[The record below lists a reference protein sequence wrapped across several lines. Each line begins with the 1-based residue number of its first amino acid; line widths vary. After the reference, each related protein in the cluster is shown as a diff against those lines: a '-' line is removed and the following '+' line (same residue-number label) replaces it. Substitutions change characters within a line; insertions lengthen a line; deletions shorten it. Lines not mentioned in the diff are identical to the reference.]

1 MLPHNTRFLVAVQGC
16 CHPFKGSFSGIQRPR
31 RRRHAE
37 LSWPFAFLQAHL
49 GSAVGCPPPPLLER
63 WNEVHRPDMEILPW
77 QLISNAESCLRPSRT
92 RANEHTRGKF
102 LECSPNSK
110 QCSQVLHAH
119 FCSVAPRFYCECVH
133 IQTMHN
139 TINSMTPCDCD
150 RGGMSSSPFLVRWCS
165 SMIILVTQSGGC
177 SLQWSCLRYSSW
189 VLTEQP
195 LQGQLFPHIGILGIS
210 SARKLLISIDPV
222 PEALFRCS

>member
-1 MLPHNTRFLVAVQGC
+1 MQLAA
-16 CHPFKGSFSGIQRPR
+16 PR
-31 RRRHAE
+31 RRCSRDGTRSIDLIWKYSLGNSYQMQNRVCAHPGHGQTNTPGGS
-37 LSWPFAFLQAHL
+37 SWNAVPIPS
-49 GSAVGCPPPPLLER
+49 SAARYFMLTFVQSPLVSTV
-63 WNEVHRPDMEILPW
+63 NVYI
-77 QLISNAESCLRPSRT
+77 
-92 RANEHTRGKF
+92 
-102 LECSPNSK
+102 SK
-110 QCSQVLHAH
+110 QCTTQSIVL
-119 FCSVAPRFYCECVH
+119 
-133 IQTMHN
+133 
-139 TINSMTPCDCD
+139 TPCDCD